1 MVDKTKLH
9 LDQVVLVG
17 EERKMAV
24 IDGLTQTF
32 AGVKMLEGGYEMV
45 GYEEIYTF
53 EDVADGVVKAFEE
66 AYDV

>member
-1 MVDKTKLH
+1 
-9 LDQVVLVG
+9 
-17 EERKMAV
+17 MAV

-53 EDVADGVVKAFEE
+53 EEVADGVVKAFEE